1 MLPEFVPA
9 WRAVENGKADILRRA
24 RALPA
29 DVFRAPRKPGEWSF
43 AQTLHHLAIA
53 EGLVIGQMAALKSGQ
68 VSPPAK
74 PAFLVSG
81 LTRLMQWGV
90 PLPAPLPML
99 PPPNSP
105 PISEI
110 TALWDEK
117 RAAFEA
123 GINGVR
129 GENRDAPVALHPIF
143 GPLSALQVL
152 RLAKAHQAYHLR
164 QFPSSV

>member
-9 WRAVENGKADILRRA
+9 WKAVEDGKADILRRA

-29 DVFRAPRKPGEWSF
+29 DVLYAPRKPGEWSF
-43 AQTLHHLAIA
+43 AQILHHLVIA
-53 EGLVIGQMAALKSGQ
+53 EGLIIGQMAALKSGQ
-68 VSPPAK
+68 TPPPAK

-90 PLPAPLPML
+90 PLPAPPSML
-99 PPPNSP
+99 PPPNPP

-110 TALWDEK
+110 IALWDEK

-123 GINGVR
+123 GINSVH
-129 GENRDAPVALHPIF
+129 GENRSAPAALHPIF

-152 RLAKAHQAYHLR
+152 RLAKAHQVYHLR
-164 QFPSSV
+164 QFPPLV